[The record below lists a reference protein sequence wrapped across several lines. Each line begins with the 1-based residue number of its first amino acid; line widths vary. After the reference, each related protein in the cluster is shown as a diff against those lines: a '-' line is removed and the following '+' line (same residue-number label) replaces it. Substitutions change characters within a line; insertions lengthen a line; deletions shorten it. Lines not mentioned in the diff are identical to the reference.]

1 MQSLAA
7 AIELAHDQN
16 KYSIIFDKNGNC
28 GVFFTYKATMR
39 NLHKDIIARQ
49 IGQKDKEDGLEELRS
64 ALVTAMRLGDTFV
77 INCENLNP
85 DFKTDWQDEDIFP
98 IDEIVEFEAWRT
110 DQKYLKV
117 VKKEENRDLL
127 GNKNMYVM

>member
-1 MQSLAA
+1 
-7 AIELAHDQN
+7 
-16 KYSIIFDKNGNC
+16 
-28 GVFFTYKATMR
+28 
-39 NLHKDIIARQ
+39 
-49 IGQKDKEDGLEELRS
+49 
-64 ALVTAMRLGDTFV
+64 MRLGDTFV

-98 IDEIVEFEAWRT
+98 LDEIVEFEAWRT

-127 GNKNMYVM
+127 GNKNMYVMQPAFTMCLLYKYQSEEQIEKVLSNIPGSE

>member
-1 MQSLAA
+1 
-7 AIELAHDQN
+7 
-16 KYSIIFDKNGNC
+16 
-28 GVFFTYKATMR
+28 MR

-98 IDEIVEFEAWRT
+98 LDEIVEFEAWRT
-110 DQKYLKV
+110 D
-117 VKKEENRDLL
+117 
-127 GNKNMYVM
+127 